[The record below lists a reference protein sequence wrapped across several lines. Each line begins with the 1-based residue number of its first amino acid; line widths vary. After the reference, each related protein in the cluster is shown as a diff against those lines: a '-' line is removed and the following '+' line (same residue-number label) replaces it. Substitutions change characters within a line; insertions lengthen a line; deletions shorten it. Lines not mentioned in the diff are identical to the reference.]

1 MIMGVENL
9 ILQMKNTVLAY
20 SPDQLAHV
28 AAHALKFAQQCGAT
42 QAAVE
47 VSEGSG
53 LSVSVRH
60 GEVETL
66 EHTRDKGMGITVYTG
81 KAGAFSRGSASTGDF
96 GFKALED
103 TVRAACDI
111 ARFTAAD
118 DCAGLPDANLLA
130 TPKRDL
136 KLFHPWTITAQ
147 EAIKTAVRMEQAA
160 YATDKRIQNIDGCG
174 LSVSHGQFVLA
185 NSHGFSAGYPFSRHS
200 LSIAPIAG
208 STEAMQRDDW
218 YSSSRNAKNLA
229 PPEAIGRY
237 AAQRTLARLDAR
249 CLSTR
254 KCPVLFEAPL
264 ACGLLGSFVQAASG
278 GALYRDASFLKG
290 KLGKQIFSKH
300 LSIEEDP
307 FIEGEVGSAEF
318 DDEAVSTRA
327 RQVVQAGVLQGYFLS
342 SYTARKL
349 KMVTTGNA
357 GGSHNLTLHSR
368 LTQPQDDFKA
378 MLRKLN
384 TGLLVTETLGQGVNY
399 INGDYSRGAS
409 GYWVE
414 NGVIAYPVE
423 EITMAG
429 NLAQMFKQIVAVG
442 ADQIRRGSK
451 VSGSILI
458 DEMMVA
464 GK

>member
-1 MIMGVENL
+1 
-9 ILQMKNTVLAY
+9 MKNSVFSYSQNELA
-20 SPDQLAHV
+20 AI
-28 AAHALKFAQQCGAT
+28 AADVLKFAEQLGAS

-53 LSVSVRH
+53 LSVSVRQTQ
-60 GEVETL
+60 VENL
-66 EHTRDKGMGITVYTG
+66 EHTRDKGIGITVYTG

-96 GFKALED
+96 SPKALQD

-111 ARFTAAD
+111 ARFTASD
-118 DCAGLPDANLLA
+118 ECAGLPEANLLA
-130 TPKRDL
+130 QPTRDL
-136 KLFHPWTITAQ
+136 KLFHPWTISAQ
-147 EAIKTAVRMEQAA
+147 EAINLALRMEQAA
-160 YATDKRIQNIDGCG
+160 YDTDPRIKNIDGCG
-174 LSVSHGQFVLA
+174 LSLSHGQFVLA

-208 STEAMQRDDW
+208 ELQAMQRDDW
-218 YSSSRNAKNLA
+218 YSSGRNPKNLA
-229 PPEAIGRY
+229 QPEAIGRY
-237 AAQRTLARLDAR
+237 AAERALARLGSR
-249 CLSTR
+249 PLSTR

-290 KLGKQIFSKH
+290 KLGQQIFSNH
-300 LSIEEDP
+300 LNIEENP
-307 FIEGEVGSAEF
+307 FIEEEIGSAEF
-318 DDEAVSTRA
+318 DDEGVSTQF
-327 RQVVQAGVLQGYFLS
+327 RQVVEAGVLQAYFLS

-349 KMVTTGNA
+349 KMSSTGNA

-378 MLRKLN
+378 MLRKLH
-384 TGLLVTETLGQGVNY
+384 TGLLVTETLGQGINY
-399 INGDYSRGAS
+399 INGDYSRGAC

-423 EITMAG
+423 EITIAG
-429 NLAQMFKQIVAVG
+429 NLAHMFRQIVAVG
-442 ADQIRRGSK
+442 ADSIRRGSK

-458 DEMMVA
+458 EEMMLA